1 MFKKKFTAIVSLL
14 LCLLIAFSGSAA
26 AAQNENQFLSA
37 DSISIT
43 RQRGII
49 QGESI
54 QLTAEV
60 EPKSAAVEWY
70 SSNPDVISCD
80 KYGKIKGVK
89 EGESATI
96 FCKSKYGSVKS
107 EITVYCVKAI
117 YPEKKCSMKNGYG
130 FIYSMPTILSA
141 PSFYVDISSRSNPFF
156 ILFMSLA
163 NFMNGTSSN
172 GLALLTLSAGFDA
185 CGSYKN
191 YVYIRVK
198 GVKSNDGFV
207 KYSNIDTELDN
218 FLSVTPTDM
227 NVWGNGVVNTDK
239 KLTAD
244 RDGVKWSYDKNY
256 VDFDEETGQ
265 VIGLKPGVT
274 TITAKADGMTAKCT
288 VHLLYKWPQAWVTET
303 NRATSLR
310 KAIGDGFE
318 SRKDLAKGTEVTVYG
333 DSGMSDGWAFACYDD
348 GEKEWWGHIPIAD
361 VSTKGTISQYNNM
374 TTTIIDKNGKEKNV
388 PWVWPVNDTEENTKA
403 KYISSPYGW
412 RDTDPS
418 QHKGIDITNGIS
430 SNENLS
436 KSIDGYEVVSAF
448 AGTVIYVYDISSG
461 YKSCGN
467 CVAIRSNEKDPIT
480 GKHFV
485 AIYMHLKSGPK
496 VSENQSIPANKFLGY
511 VGNTGNSGGSHLH
524 FEVNN
529 QNLSYGQKKYYDSG
543 KEMVFGSVINPLFF
557 YMRYYNLPENNSNKI
572 MINPTCDAMN
582 YRKPLWYG
590 DDIKESKKP

>member
-14 LCLLIAFSGSAA
+14 LCLLIAFSSSAA

-54 QLTAEV
+54 QLTSEV

-163 NFMNGTSSN
+163 KFMNGTSSN

-318 SRKDLAKGTEVTVYG
+318 SKKDLAKGTEVTVYG

-361 VSTKGTISQYNNM
+361 VSTKGTISQYNLM
-374 TTTIIDKNGKEKNV
+374 GFR
-388 PWVWPVNDTEENTKA
+388 WPVDDVNIK
-403 KYISSPYGW
+403 KISSPFGP
-412 RDTDPS
+412 RS
-418 QHKGIDITNGIS
+418 SSNGGNHKGFDIV
-430 SNENLS
+430 SNTSGE
-436 KSIDGYEVVSAF
+436 IDGKSVVASYN
-448 AGTVIYVYDISSG
+448 GTVKRIYIDNNKETSHGNSIAITTDIIDPVSG
-461 YKSCGN
+461 KYLT
-467 CVAIRSNEKDPIT
+467 V
-480 GKHFV
+480 
-485 AIYMHLKSGPK
+485 IYMHLSRWNTNSSGNIVVNGK
-496 VSENQSIPANKFLGY
+496 VLKEGDSVTKGQMIGCA
-511 VGNTGNSGGSHLH
+511 GNTGSNTTGAHLH
-524 FEVNN
+524 YEVNN
-529 QNLSYGQKKYYDSG
+529 QNAAIRSG
-543 KEMVFGSVINPLFF
+543 INNPFTETINPLFF
-557 YMRYYNLPENNSNKI
+557 YMYMDEGITKSGDCEADSNGNGFYWYSEN
-572 MINPTCDAMN
+572 
-582 YRKPLWYG
+582 
-590 DDIKESKKP
+590 E